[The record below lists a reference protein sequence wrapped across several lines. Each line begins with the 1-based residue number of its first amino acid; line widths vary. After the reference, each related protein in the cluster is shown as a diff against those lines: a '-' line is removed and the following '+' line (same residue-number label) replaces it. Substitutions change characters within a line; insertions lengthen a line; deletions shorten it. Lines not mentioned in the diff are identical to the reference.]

1 MFIEPLM
8 SHARSTDSFEVTAN
22 MPVVDTSDKHKKG
35 QGDHTAD
42 QAAQNSQTTDERL
55 RSEISDTSN
64 HTFWK
69 ALADRQSANLPRL
82 AVDGIL
88 PSSPANPTDTSTNPP
103 KSADTV
109 TNPTDASTTPPKSAD
124 TVTNPT
130 DASTTPPKSADQT
143 KPTDA
148 QPQTQTLPPK
158 LDAETVKEYAQELH
172 KAINRHD
179 DGFLGIGSGND
190 PDNKKIT
197 DLLDSLTAADR
208 KAIEDEYLNTS
219 GNTDHRSLR
228 TELQDRLD
236 GDDWRKAEA
245 ILNRRDGRT
254 NDAGNL
260 MVALSAINDNR
271 GDAERRV
278 LETFATLNSV
288 QQKQL
293 EDDFKHD
300 YGMTVDEALKKFDV
314 SGDAMKAIG
323 FLRKPVDERTAKD
336 IEDFAHFA
344 IDKKNLD
351 YFGIALRGD
360 FPAAV
365 QARAEL
371 SKDQDFTKKVSDT
384 FKPHRDGGALG
395 VVKGLVSDI
404 PGGDVLVGG
413 FNLVEGISKGDLD
426 FDRLTEGTT
435 IDKVRGAVSSKQI
448 NSEQLQALD
457 ILHSGHVSLAT
468 ISADNT
474 GSIFGWFDNKKAIG
488 NAADNASDG
497 ERQLFSKGYEIAK
510 NGGNATSDEDKN
522 ALNFYNSLHKAFQD
536 ADGGKDSAK
545 WEDELL
551 NGKGG
556 SIISAIANGDGTN
569 GRFAAIEGMSQQ
581 DWQKLKDSKTG
592 PAFRKEVEDYVSK
605 FTDKD
610 ETNKLLDLLDKKV
623 AAASYEDSKK
633 INRPLLDVIEQNK
646 GHAFLVFG
654 TSYNG
659 KNVTEAI
666 ANLSADESA
675 KYKNDSDYR
684 GQVDKFVNDNLD
696 GAEKAYA
703 RRLLSQVAD
712 TGKPPKQ
719 DAISTL
725 LNDKISGVEAKD
737 AIGDV
742 EAVLKDAN
750 LRQRLS
756 ANNNLS
762 DEDKQLKEIVD
773 GYVQQAVLAKFGPV
787 TDGTATEQNAQEAP
801 YLKTLY
807 DTGRLSVE
815 QKAELGLRTKDF
827 FIDAATANPDERQK
841 LYASGLVTDDDK
853 KLIDTL
859 VKQGGKMDLADEIRS
874 FVLKDGTDVQTFAD
888 KLKSL
893 TPEQKQELRDEYT
906 KKYGSTIDDDLLSRV
921 STSDRNNFRTYL
933 TATGVDGRQDFYDN
947 LERALKSES
956 GFSPDGSQEVLD
968 RSLTDQASLLSDFQ
982 AKFESLPADKQEQ
995 ANKYFSEALKDY
1007 QTSKEAFAEKLYQ
1020 VAVIVGGIA
1029 VGVATGGVGLAALA
1043 TVAVVGAVGRVA
1055 LKNAIEGNDYD
1066 LSLSNVLKDGAIGAI
1081 TAGASVIGPETIGA
1095 FAGVGTAAAERFTT
1109 VAGEQL
1115 VEQGLKQGGKEVIE
1129 KEATNLIAHAV
1140 VRGEPISEQAISQV
1154 IDKAAADGITQ
1165 PQRQALE
1172 TALRTSLEDSGR
1184 TVSEDV
1190 IKSSLSGAVR
1200 QAGVFG
1206 TIGGTANVLIE
1217 AGTGLA
1223 NGNLDISSLPKA
1235 FATGF
1240 AVGSTLSVGFEA
1252 ISHGAAHFKSGGPEV
1267 PAGTSEH
1274 VDLNFTKAKDG
1285 SVTVTTPDG
1294 SERDLT
1300 VKVNGQE
1307 QTIHVDG
1314 KGTRIPDGAQEI
1326 GIKNAEIKKPVAT
1339 VHSDAV
1345 SAEPVVPGHGDAVS
1359 AAPVVPGHGDA
1370 VPATPVVPGHGDAV
1384 PATPVVAGH
1393 GDAVPSSAPLSSPT
1407 LTTPIRIDR
1416 LNDARVTID
1425 GQEISLGD
1433 GEIKIGR
1440 GKNQDIKD
1448 TRVSRNQGTL
1458 RWNEADQSFYYKDTS
1473 SNGTY
1478 VRDGDT
1484 FTRLPQGQEVKL
1496 NPNQEIRLGSVSG
1509 PKLEFFNPTQ
1519 IEGSMPSVDRQVY
1532 IDGRPTA
1539 LKDGAIELGRGH
1551 QNYGNQDIVNR
1562 LVSKDHGTLHVDEQ
1576 GNVLY
1581 TDHSSNGTWI
1591 KHNDGSYQYFHN
1603 SEAFI
1608 NPDDEIHLGYKD
1620 GPTIK
1625 VKDTLGKPLAD
1636 GSVLYSRAEGDWIAQ
1651 RDGTRILDD
1660 RAGTRVIYNKDN
1672 QIIATDSKFG
1682 YSKSFEYNE
1691 NGLLNKVK
1699 FSDGSTYSTADGT
1712 NWKIEIANKPDSF
1725 YSGKIS
1731 VDGTGALR
1739 FEDSTG
1745 RIMIRNADG
1754 STELRVP
1761 GKQIEYSN
1769 ADYQAEA
1776 QKLDALS
1783 KYNFP
1788 DRAQAARFTDLMR
1801 GVESRGLPQTE
1812 VAETFRQVN
1821 RLLSGHDG
1829 AVLSQAERARLSEQI
1844 LFETA
1849 HPELIDQGAN
1859 NTCNVTTLEVRA
1871 FERNPSA
1878 AARLIT
1884 DVALTGKYVT
1894 PDGVTV
1900 NVERTGGLIPDR
1912 ESLATLQKPF
1922 KANRVDDI
1930 SQDGVRTYAGQI
1942 FENTAVNI
1950 HYADIMSGPALNRS
1964 GYVYQPGDVIQY
1976 KKVPVAP
1983 GSIGDTG
1990 ERLVAYRPATDGSF
2004 SEIQIGN
2011 APQLYTG
2018 ELADIY
2024 NRIVPAKDYTG
2035 APTTGGDSG
2044 FIAWG
2049 PNVGSDA
2056 RVQAAQ
2062 TPEQLQNIFLNAK
2075 AQGKLPLILHVDS
2088 RDPIFWKSGNGGG
2101 RGGAHVITVEDVHW
2115 ESTPNGPVLKVDF
2128 NNQWGQA
2135 SNRVGKNA
2143 VDVNDLFRATVMRDA
2158 NGNFPPYYLQFVKN
2172 PPPAPLPPP
2181 GILPPP
2187 AYAKG
2192 APLPPPRNGFSSSSL
2207 PSIAAAPSN

>member
-1 MFIEPLM
+1 
-8 SHARSTDSFEVTAN
+8 
-22 MPVVDTSDKHKKG
+22 MPVVDTNDQHKKN
-35 QGDHTAD
+35 QGDHKAD
-42 QAAQNSQTTDERL
+42 QSSQTNQSSEERL

-64 HTFWK
+64 QTWWK
-69 ALADRQSANLPRL
+69 ALADKQSANLPRL
-82 AVDGIL
+82 AVEGTL
-88 PSSPANPTDTSTNPP
+88 PSDTVALPVNTKAASDIPANPVSTKAASDIPAIPFNIKPASDVSANPVGSTIP
-103 KSADTV
+103 SDAATVPANSADSAKI
-109 TNPTDASTTPPKSAD
+109 TNNANLTTTDRPA
-124 TVTNPT
+124 
-130 DASTTPPKSADQT
+130 
-143 KPTDA
+143 DA
-148 QPQTQTLPPK
+148 QPQPQPMPPK
-158 LDAETVKEYAQELH
+158 LDAETVREYAQELH
-172 KAINRHD
+172 KAINRHN
-179 DGFLGIGSGND
+179 DGFIGIGGGND

-208 KAIEDEYLNTS
+208 KAIEDEYVNTA

-228 TELQDRLD
+228 TELKDRLD

-245 ILNRRDGRT
+245 ILNRHDGRT

-293 EDDFKHD
+293 ESDFKQD
-300 YGMTVDEALKKFDV
+300 YGMTVDEALKKYDV
-314 SGDAMKAIG
+314 TDDAMKAIG
-323 FLRKPVDERTAKD
+323 FLRKPVEERTAKD

-344 IDKKNLD
+344 INKKNLD

-395 VVKGLVSDI
+395 FVKGLVSDV
-404 PGGDVLVGG
+404 PGGDFLVGG
-413 FNLVEGISKGDLD
+413 FNLVEGLAKGDLN

-435 IDKVRGAVSSKQI
+435 IDKLRSAVSSKEI

-468 ISADNT
+468 IAADNT

-488 NAADNASDG
+488 NAADNATDG
-497 ERQLFSKGYEIAK
+497 EKQLFSKGYEIAK
-510 NGGNATSDEDKN
+510 NGGNATTDEDKN
-522 ALNFYNSLHKAFQD
+522 ALNFYNSVHKAFQD

-556 SIISAIANGDGTN
+556 SIISAIANGDGTD
-569 GRFAAIEGMSQQ
+569 GRFAAVEGLSQA
-581 DWQKLKDSKTG
+581 DWQKLKDPKSG
-592 PAFRKEVEDYVSK
+592 PEFRKEIADYVGK

-610 ETNKLLDLLDKKV
+610 EANKLLDLLDKKI
-623 AAASYEDSKK
+623 AASTYEDAQK
-633 INRPLLDVIEQNK
+633 INRPLFDVIEQNK
-646 GHAFLVFG
+646 GRAFLCFG
-654 TSYNG
+654 TGYNG

-675 KYKNDSDYR
+675 KYKNDGDFRS
-684 GQVDKFVNDNLD
+684 QVDKFVNDNLD

-703 RRLLSQVAD
+703 RRLLAQVSD

-719 DAISTL
+719 DAITTL

-742 EAVLKDAN
+742 EAALKDAS

-756 ANNNLS
+756 GNNNLS
-762 DEDKQLKEIVD
+762 DEDKQIKEIVD
-773 GYVQQAVLAKFGPV
+773 GYVQQAVLGKFGPV
-787 TDGTATEQNAQEAP
+787 ADGRAEPQDAQ

-807 DTGRLSVE
+807 ETGRLSVE

-827 FIDAATANPDERQK
+827 FIDAATASADERQK
-841 LYASGLVTDDDK
+841 LYGSGLLNDDDK

-859 VKQGGKMDLADEIRS
+859 VKQDGKMDLADEIRS

-888 KLKSL
+888 KLKAL
-893 TPEQKQELRDEYT
+893 TPAQKQELREEYT
-906 KKYGSTIDDDLLSRV
+906 KKFGSTIDDDLLSRV

-956 GFSPDGSQEVLD
+956 GYSPDGSQEVLD

-1043 TVAVVGAVGRVA
+1043 TVAVIGAVGRVA
-1055 LKNAIEGNDYD
+1055 LKKAIEGNDYD

-1095 FAGVGTAAAERFTT
+1095 FAGVGTAAAEKFATA
-1109 VAGEQL
+1109 AGEQL

-1154 IDKAAADGITQ
+1154 IDKAAAEGITQ
-1165 PQRQALE
+1165 TQRQALE

-1190 IKSSLSGAVR
+1190 IKSSLTGTLR

-1252 ISHGAAHFKSGGPEV
+1252 VSRGAAHFQSGGPEV
-1267 PAGTSEH
+1267 PAGKSQH
-1274 VDLNFTKAKDG
+1274 LDLNFTKAEDG
-1285 SVTVTTPDG
+1285 SVTVTAPDG
-1294 SERDLT
+1294 REMDLT

-1314 KGTRIPDGAQEI
+1314 KGTKIPDGAQEI
-1326 GIKNAEIKKPVAT
+1326 GIKNADIEKTTAT
-1339 VHSDAV
+1339 VKDANGTAIR
-1345 SAEPVVPGHGDAVS
+1345 AEGDAIPAAPGPVVHGDV
-1359 AAPVVPGHGDA
+1359 AAA
-1370 VPATPVVPGHGDAV
+1370 A
-1384 PATPVVAGH
+1384 
-1393 GDAVPSSAPLSSPT
+1393 APLSSPT
-1407 LTTPIRIDR
+1407 LTMPIRIDS
-1416 LNDARVTID
+1416 LKDARVTID
-1425 GQEISLGD
+1425 GQEIALGD

-1440 GKNQDIKD
+1440 GKNQDITD
-1448 TRVSRNQGTL
+1448 PRVSRKQGSL
-1458 RWNEADQSFYYKDTS
+1458 RWNEADKSFYYKDTS
-1473 SNGTY
+1473 NNGTY
-1478 VRDGDT
+1478 VRDGDSY
-1484 FTRLPQGQEVKL
+1484 TRLPQGQEVKL
-1496 NPNQEIRLGSVSG
+1496 NPNQEVRLGSVSG

-1519 IEGSMPSVDRQVY
+1519 IDQSIPSVDRQVY
-1532 IDGRPTA
+1532 INGQPTA
-1539 LKDGAIELGRGH
+1539 MNDGTIELGRSH
-1551 QNYGNQDIVNR
+1551 QYYGNQDLINN
-1562 LVSKDHGTLHVDEQ
+1562 LVSKDHGTLHVDEK

-1581 TDHSSNGTWI
+1581 TDHSTNGTWI
-1591 KHNDGSYQYFHN
+1591 KHGDGSYQYFHN

-1608 NPDDEIHLGYKD
+1608 NPDDEIHLGFKD

-1625 VKDTLGKPLAD
+1625 VKDTLGRQLAD
-1636 GSVLYSRAEGDWIAQ
+1636 GNVLYSRADGDWISL

-1660 RAGTRVIYNKDN
+1660 RAGTRVIFNKEN
-1672 QIIATDSKFG
+1672 QITSTESKFG
-1682 YSKSFEYNE
+1682 FNKSFEYNE
-1691 NGLLNKVK
+1691 NGQLKNVK
-1699 FSDGSTYSTADGT
+1699 FSDGSSYSTTDGIHWKVEIT
-1712 NWKIEIANKPDSF
+1712 NQPESSF
-1725 YSGKIS
+1725 TGKIS
-1731 VDGTGALR
+1731 VDSRGGLK
-1739 FEDSTG
+1739 FEDQNG
-1745 RIMIRNADG
+1745 RITLRNADG
-1754 STELRVP
+1754 STELYVP

-1769 ADYQAEA
+1769 ANYQVEA
-1776 QKLDALS
+1776 QKLDALA

-1788 DRAQAARFTDLMR
+1788 DQAQATRFTDLMR
-1801 GVESRGLPQTE
+1801 GVESRGLPQNE
-1812 VAETFRQVN
+1812 VAETYRQVN

-1829 AVLSQAERARLSEQI
+1829 SVLSQADRARLSEQI
-1844 LFETA
+1844 LFEAA
-1849 HPELIDQGAN
+1849 HPELIDQGLN
-1859 NTCNVTTLEVRA
+1859 NTCNVTTLEART
-1871 FERNPSA
+1871 FERNPAS

-1900 NVERTGGLIPDR
+1900 NVERTGGLIPDN

-1922 KANRVDDI
+1922 KAKRFDDV

-1950 HYADIMSGPALNRS
+1950 HYADVMSGPALSRN

-1976 KKVPVAP
+1976 KKVPVPP
-1983 GSIGDTG
+1983 GSLQDTG
-1990 ERLVAYRPATDGSF
+1990 ERLVAYRPTPDGGF
-2004 SEIQIGN
+2004 TEIKIGE

-2018 ELADIY
+2018 ELGDIY

-2035 APTTGGDSG
+2035 APTKGMDSG
-2044 FIAWG
+2044 FLVSG
-2049 PNVGSDA
+2049 PNVGFDS
-2056 RVQAAQ
+2056 RVQVAQ
-2062 TPEQLQNIFLNAK
+2062 TPEALQNILLGAK
-2075 AQGKLPLILHVDS
+2075 AHGKLPIILQVDS
-2088 RDPIFWKSGNGGG
+2088 RDPIFYNSGSGGG
-2101 RGGAHVITVEDVHW
+2101 RGGAHVITVEDVRW
-2115 ESTPNGPVLKVDF
+2115 ESTRKGPILKVEFD
-2128 NNQWGQA
+2128 NQWGQA
-2135 SNRVGKNA
+2135 SNRVGKKA
-2143 VDVNDLFRATVMRDA
+2143 VDVNDLFRAIVARDE

-2172 PPPAPLPPP
+2172 PPPAPRPLPKMIPPP
-2181 GILPPP
+2181 VV
-2187 AYAKG
+2187 KG
-2192 APLPPPRNGFSSSSL
+2192 APLPPPRNVYSSTSL
-2207 PSIAAAPSN
+2207 PSIAAAAPN